1 MAVLLRHRGHAKAA
15 RVPTHARITGEADAV
30 SREQSAHDMATR
42 IERLAQTEPGRLGL
56 PEQTAAP
63 APRNTRVRLLGQGE
77 SYTAWRL
84 DVDGTP
90 PLVVRVTRR
99 APEDLPRPM
108 SEEFAAL
115 ALLPDGI
122 GPSAVLLEQA
132 RDNPLGS
139 PYMVCGYVP
148 GRVLRPAEWNDGL
161 LAAHARQMSR
171 LHARAFDRCG
181 DVGAPAADRATYLSP
196 TRLFTAGL
204 TWWSET
210 FPHVIED
217 PEVSRLLPRV
227 ETFMA
232 ASEPAFRRLERF
244 ALVHGDLVVPNI
256 LVDDAGTP
264 RYVDW
269 EWAEIGDPARDLA
282 YIGGRVPA
290 PPWYLPLDGTRIR
303 RFLESYLRHVPDTGE
318 TLDSLE
324 TRRDAWEVYERFF
337 SSLHFRTRRDT
348 PEDRRTGL
356 YSHAVA
362 QLTAGLH
369 HRLARS

>member
-1 MAVLLRHRGHAKAA
+1 M
-15 RVPTHARITGEADAV
+15 
-30 SREQSAHDMATR
+30 
-42 IERLAQTEPGRLGL
+42 
-56 PEQTAAP
+56 
-63 APRNTRVRLLGQGE
+63 RLLGRGE

-84 DVDGTP
+84 DADGTP

-108 SEEFAAL
+108 SQEFAAL
-115 ALLPDGI
+115 RLLPDGI

-132 RDNPLGS
+132 RDHPLGS

-148 GRVLRPAEWNDGL
+148 GRVLRPAEWSDSL
-161 LAAHARQMSR
+161 LAAHARQMGM

-181 DVGAPAADRATYLSP
+181 PIGAPAEEQATRLSL
-196 TRLFTAGL
+196 TRLFTTSL

-210 FPHVIED
+210 FPHVVDD

-227 ETFMA
+227 A
-232 ASEPAFRRLERF
+232 AFVGAAEPAFQRLKRF
-244 ALVHGDLVVPNI
+244 TPIHGDLVVPNI

-269 EWAEIGDPARDLA
+269 EWAEIGDPAQDLA

-290 PPWYLPLDGTRIR
+290 PPWYLPLDRTRIR
-303 RFLESYLRHVPDTGE
+303 RFLESYLRHACDTCDE
-318 TLDSLE
+318 TLNVLE

-348 PEDRRTGL
+348 PEDLRSGL
-356 YSHAVA
+356 YTHAVA
-362 QLTAGLH
+362 QLTAGLA
-369 HRLARS
+369 HRLAPS